1 MSDNKVYA
9 KDYRLYI
16 LFLQIAAVAV
26 ILLAALIIR
35 FFGGNFY
42 NKLSVIYHE
51 KFDEVTNTADVLDPK
66 NPKED
71 FEGQEREK
79 NDNTENNISK
89 ETETDNKETAVDEK
103 SETIS
108 VSSGVN
114 TLAWPLNG
122 KVVSPYGFRNDPFTN
137 EYKMHNGI
145 DIAAATGTDI
155 SASFS
160 GEVLKTAYSQTYGNY
175 VIISHSESL
184 STLYAHCSKIYVKEG
199 QSVQKGDV
207 IAAVGSTGRS
217 TGPHL
222 HFEVRIADKKIDPNL
237 LLHKR
242 VEA

>member
-1 MSDNKVYA
+1 MSDNKVYT

-89 ETETDNKETAVDEK
+89 ETETDNKETAVDEN

-145 DIAAATGTDI
+145 DIAAEMGTDI
-155 SASFS
+155 SSAFQ
-160 GEVLKTAYSQTYGNY
+160 GEIIKTGYSQTYGYY
-175 VIISHSESL
+175 VIVSHSSSL
-184 STLYAHCSKIYVKEG
+184 NTLYAHCSKIIAEEG
-199 QSVQKGDV
+199 QCVQKGDV
-207 IAAVGSTGRS
+207 IAKVGSTGRS

-222 HFEVRIADKKIDPNL
+222 HFEVRIDDKKIDPYFL
-237 LLHKR
+237 LADRTL
-242 VEA
+242 V